1 MIIMKK
7 SIETRPGLIK
17 VLALAGMLAIL
28 IPSVMNAQA
37 GKSNFSGTW
46 ALNADKS
53 SFGDGGFGGGQG
65 GARMG
70 GDMVAT
76 QEPNLLTVDRTRPGR
91 DGVPTK
97 TTMKYT
103 LDGKESVNP
112 SQRGDSKSVA
122 TWSPDGKKLTI
133 VTSRSFDMNGE
144 TMTMKSTEEWA
155 LTDDKTLSVKTT
167 STTPNGDMTT
177 TMVYDKK

>member
-1 MIIMKK
+1 
-7 SIETRPGLIK
+7 
-17 VLALAGMLAIL
+17 MLAIL
-28 IPSVMNAQA
+28 VPSVMNAQA
-37 GKSNFSGTW
+37 GKTNFSGTW
-46 ALNADKS
+46 ALNAEKS

-65 GARMG
+65 GQRMG

-76 QEPNLLTVDRTRPGR
+76 QESNLLSVERTRPGR
-91 DGVPTK
+91 DGAAVK

-122 TWSPDGKKLTI
+122 TWSPDGTKLTI
-133 VTSRSFDMNGE
+133 ATTRSFDMNGE
-144 TMTMKSTEEWA
+144 TMTMKSTEEWG
-155 LTDDKTLSVKTT
+155 LTDAKTLAVKTT
-167 STTPNGDMTT
+167 SSTPNGDMTS